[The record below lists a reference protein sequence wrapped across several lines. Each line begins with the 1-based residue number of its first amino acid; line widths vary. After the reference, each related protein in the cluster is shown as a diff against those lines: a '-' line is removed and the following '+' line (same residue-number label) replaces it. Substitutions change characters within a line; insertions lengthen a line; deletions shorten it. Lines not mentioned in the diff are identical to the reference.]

1 MNETRPN
8 SFHDVQC
15 TRFNNM
21 RKKKFNK
28 QHTCFL
34 HRISVSLS
42 VRYTDNKGRC
52 WRIAG
57 FIFSRF
63 VLFVF
68 NFLFVWF
75 FLSARGFFWLVVIV
89 YMDFFFTQFA
99 FFKYFKKRFR
109 PNNLYSEKSKAK
121 VISKVRLTLSYL
133 YLKVPIPP

>member
-1 MNETRPN
+1 MTYNVLGLTIC
-8 SFHDVQC
+8 V
-15 TRFNNM
+15 
-21 RKKKFNK
+21 KKFNK

-34 HRISVSLS
+34 PRTSVSLS

-57 FIFSRF
+57 FLFSRF

-75 FLSARGFFWLVVIV
+75 FLSARGFFFGWLLLFIWI
-89 YMDFFFTQFA
+89 FFTQFA
-99 FFKYFKKRFR
+99 FFKYFKKRFW

>member
-1 MNETRPN
+1 MR
-8 SFHDVQC
+8 HDQIHFMTYNVLGLTIC
-15 TRFNNM
+15 V
-21 RKKKFNK
+21 KKFNK

-89 YMDFFFTQFA
+89 YMDFFFLHNLLFLSILRNVSGQIIYIQ
-99 FFKYFKKRFR
+99 KNLKR
-109 PNNLYSEKSKAK
+109 K
-121 VISKVRLTLSYL
+121 L
-133 YLKVPIPP
+133 YLK

>member
-1 MNETRPN
+1 MFIFFFTILYFEIIWQLWSIVKECQSFFVVIFYMNETRPN

-21 RKKKFNK
+21 RKKFNK

-34 HRISVSLS
+34 PRTSVSLS

-57 FIFSRF
+57 FLFSRF

-75 FLSARGFFWLVVIV
+75 FLSARGFFFGWLLLFIWI
-89 YMDFFFTQFA
+89 FFYTIC
-99 FFKYFKKRFR
+99 FF
-109 PNNLYSEKSKAK
+109 
-121 VISKVRLTLSYL
+121 
-133 YLKVPIPP
+133 

>member
-1 MNETRPN
+1 MR
-8 SFHDVQC
+8 HDQIHFMTYNVLGLTIC
-15 TRFNNM
+15 V
-21 RKKKFNK
+21 KKFNK

-63 VLFVF
+63 VLFIF

-89 YMDFFFTQFA
+89 YMDFFFLHNLLFLSILRNVSGQIIYIQ
-99 FFKYFKKRFR
+99 KNLKR
-109 PNNLYSEKSKAK
+109 K
-121 VISKVRLTLSYL
+121 L
-133 YLKVPIPP
+133 YLK

>member
-1 MNETRPN
+1 MR
-8 SFHDVQC
+8 HDQIHFMTYNVLGLTIC
-15 TRFNNM
+15 V
-21 RKKKFNK
+21 KKFNK

-34 HRISVSLS
+34 PRTSVSLS

-57 FIFSRF
+57 FLFSRF

-75 FLSARGFFWLVVIV
+75 FLSARGFFFGWLLLFIWI
-89 YMDFFFTQFA
+89 FFTQFA
-99 FFKYFKKRFR
+99 FFKYFKKRFW

>member
-1 MNETRPN
+1 MR
-8 SFHDVQC
+8 HDQIHFMTYNVLGLTIC
-15 TRFNNM
+15 V
-21 RKKKFNK
+21 KKFNK

-63 VLFVF
+63 VLFIF

-89 YMDFFFTQFA
+89 YMDFLHNLLFLSILRNVSGQIIYIQ
-99 FFKYFKKRFR
+99 KNLKR
-109 PNNLYSEKSKAK
+109 K
-121 VISKVRLTLSYL
+121 L
-133 YLKVPIPP
+133 YLK

>member
-1 MNETRPN
+1 MR
-8 SFHDVQC
+8 HDQIHFMTYNVLGLTIC
-15 TRFNNM
+15 V
-21 RKKKFNK
+21 KKFNK

-63 VLFVF
+63 VLFIF

-89 YMDFFFTQFA
+89 YMDFFLHNLLFLSILRNVSGQIIYIQ
-99 FFKYFKKRFR
+99 KNLKR
-109 PNNLYSEKSKAK
+109 K
-121 VISKVRLTLSYL
+121 L
-133 YLKVPIPP
+133 YLK